1 MGKAKFQI
9 ERRCEVC
16 GNPFFAKTLE
26 SRYCS
31 EKCGQVAYTRRKRE
45 AKKLKK
51 LQELTEQIDI
61 MSTNVNQEGSTAEER
76 KALQEKIAAFEELIS
91 TSDDKG
97 KYERLLAVVKKDDA
111 ENSKYRK
118 EIASLN
124 LKINEK
130 TWIANNAQ
138 KELDDFKEQTKAT
151 MEQLTQRIRTNQETT
166 DKEIA
171 EYKAALAKKDQEI
184 NELRE
189 ELGNNY

>member
-1 MGKAKFQI
+1 M
-9 ERRCEVC
+9 
-16 GNPFFAKTLE
+16 
-26 SRYCS
+26 
-31 EKCGQVAYTRRKRE
+31 
-45 AKKLKK
+45 
-51 LQELTEQIDI
+51 
-61 MSTNVNQEGSTAEER
+61 
-76 KALQEKIAAFEELIS
+76 
-91 TSDDKG
+91 
-97 KYERLLAVVKKDDA
+97 
-111 ENSKYRK
+111 
-118 EIASLN
+118 N

>member
-1 MGKAKFQI
+1 MNKSYILAKYIPYSNSPSSFKQYVI
-9 ERRCEVC
+9 KSFLTYSGSDYISFKNALLEVFDKEIT
-16 GNPFFAKTLE
+16 GVVWEDFNFDGIMDSDE
-26 SRYCS
+26 S
-31 EKCGQVAYTRRKRE
+31 K
-45 AKKLKK
+45 
-51 LQELTEQIDI
+51 
-61 MSTNVNQEGSTAEER
+61 
-76 KALQEKIAAFEELIS
+76 IS
-91 TSDDKG
+91 TVSLKLYNSSDELLQTTTPDDKG